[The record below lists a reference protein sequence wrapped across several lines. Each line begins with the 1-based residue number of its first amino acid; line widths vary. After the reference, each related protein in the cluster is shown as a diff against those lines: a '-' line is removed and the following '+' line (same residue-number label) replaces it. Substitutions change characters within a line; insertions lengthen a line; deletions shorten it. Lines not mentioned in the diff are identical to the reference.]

1 MVMGFLW
8 HLEYVSCPKPAF
20 CKHHG
25 AHIQL
30 RSCFFSVFVSHKI
43 KCSNIGP
50 KYFLLPGYIEDSYVP
65 AAAFIWNNEL

>member
-1 MVMGFLW
+1 MELTFSSEAAIMYTL
-8 HLEYVSCPKPAF
+8 L
-20 CKHHG
+20 
-25 AHIQL
+25 
-30 RSCFFSVFVSHKI
+30 FFSVFVSHKI